1 MHQLN
6 TARQSSVTLSKL
18 FCIGFSTPEAKL
30 FILFYCYFSLNI
42 AFIVF
47 LTVTLQETDSIAE
60 SLEFYFRCT
69 IAGDKPECEIY
80 KEGVEVAYRPIYFVL
95 IFANV
100 MISAFNL
107 GNLTY
112 ALHIYGVKSIIKKL
126 CLVVNSSSYNSTF

>member
-6 TARQSSVTLSKL
+6 TARKSSAALSKL
-18 FCIGFSTPEAKL
+18 VCIGFSIPETKL
-30 FILFYCYFSLNI
+30 FILFCCYFSLHI

-47 LTVTLQETDSIAE
+47 ITVTLQETDSIAE
-60 SLEFYFRCT
+60 SLEIYFRCT

-80 KEGVEVAYRPIYFVL
+80 KKEVEDAYRPIYFVL

-100 MISAFNL
+100 TISAFNL

-112 ALHIYGVKSIIKKL
+112 ALHIYDVKSIIKKN
-126 CLVVNSSSYNSTF
+126 CAKKSCTS